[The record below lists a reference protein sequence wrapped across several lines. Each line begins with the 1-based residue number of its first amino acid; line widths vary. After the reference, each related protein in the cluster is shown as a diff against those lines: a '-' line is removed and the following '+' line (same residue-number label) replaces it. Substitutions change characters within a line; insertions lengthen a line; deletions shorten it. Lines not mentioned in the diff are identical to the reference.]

1 MRTLIALRKIG
12 IYGGTF
18 SPIHHGHLI
27 LAREALERLHLDEVR
42 FVVAALSPDKTH
54 SLNPDCR
61 LEMLEAAIAGEPG
74 FVADDIELQRP
85 PPSYSID
92 TVRQLRERIPGAR
105 FFWLLGADHVA
116 DLPTWKEFDELERLV
131 QFVVLDR
138 GDGAPQHSY
147 PAVKRKIAISGS
159 DIRKRVAAGESIRY
173 FVPPAVEEM
182 IRMRGIYK
190 EQEQ

>member
-42 FVVAALSPDKTH
+42 FVTAALSPDKDK
-54 SLNPDCR
+54 SLRADCR
-61 LEMLEAAIAGEPG
+61 LEMVEAAIADEPG
-74 FVADDIELQRP
+74 FVADDIELKRP

-92 TVRQLRERIPGAR
+92 TVRQLRERMPDAR
-105 FFWLLGADHVA
+105 FFWLVGADHVG
-116 DLPTWKEFDELERLV
+116 DLPTWKEFRELDRLV

-138 GDGAPQHSY
+138 GDGAPPNCY
-147 PAVKRKIAISGS
+147 PTVKRKIDMSGS
-159 DIRKRVAAGESIRY
+159 EIRKRVAAGESIRY
-173 FVPPAVEEM
+173 FVPPAVEEI
-182 IRMRGIYK
+182 IRTRGLYK
-190 EQEQ
+190 EQAK

>member
-42 FVVAALSPDKTH
+42 FVTAALSPHKDR
-54 SLNPDCR
+54 SLGPDCR
-61 LEMLEAAIAGEPG
+61 FEMVEAAIAGEPG

-92 TVRQLRERIPGAR
+92 TMRELRERMPNAR
-105 FFWLLGADHVA
+105 FFWLVGADHVG
-116 DLPTWKEFDELERLV
+116 DLPTWKEFDQLERLV

-138 GDGAPQHSY
+138 GDGAPHHVY
-147 PAVKRKIAISGS
+147 PTVKRKIDLSGS
-159 DIRKRVAAGESIRY
+159 EIRKRVAAGESIRY
-173 FVPPAVEEM
+173 LVPRPVEEI
-182 IRMRGIYK
+182 IRTRGLYK
-190 EQEQ
+190 EQEK

>member
-1 MRTLIALRKIG
+1 LRKIG

-42 FVVAALSPDKTH
+42 FVTAALSPDKDR
-54 SLNPDCR
+54 SLAADCR
-61 LEMLEAAIAGEPG
+61 FEMVQAAIAGEPE
-74 FVADDIELQRP
+74 FVADDAELQRP
-85 PPSYSID
+85 PPSYSVD
-92 TVRQLRERIPGAR
+92 TVRELRERMPDAR
-105 FFWLLGADHVA
+105 FFWLVGADHVR

-138 GDGAPQHSY
+138 GDGAPTNSY
-147 PAVKRKIAISGS
+147 PTVKRKIGISGS

-173 FVPPAVEEM
+173 LVPPAVEEI
-182 IRMRGIYK
+182 IRTRGLYK
-190 EQEQ
+190 EQKQ